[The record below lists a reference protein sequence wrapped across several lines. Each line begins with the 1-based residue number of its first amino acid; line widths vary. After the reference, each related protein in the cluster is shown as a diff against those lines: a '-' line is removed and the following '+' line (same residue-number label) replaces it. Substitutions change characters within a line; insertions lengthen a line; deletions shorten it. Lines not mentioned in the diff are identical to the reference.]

1 MLYGKYHTLYQNL
14 LGFIPEARMFHD
26 PLKTIAWGTD
36 ASFYRLIPRLVI
48 LAHDEDEISKI
59 LKNTFELNIPVTF
72 RAAGTSLS
80 GQSISDSVLI
90 VAAGNWKSFQ
100 VLNDGLLVKL
110 QPGII
115 GNRANMILAPWGR
128 KIGPDPASINACMIG
143 GIAANN
149 ASGMC
154 CGTAQNSYN
163 TIHSIRIIFNDGT
176 ILDTSSDESK
186 KQFTQSHPHIISG
199 IESLVKKMQ
208 GNRKLSERIRDKY
221 KMKNTTGYSLNA
233 PVDFTDPFDVINHL
247 MIGSEGTL
255 AFISEITYHTVHE
268 HSYKASALMI
278 FPDIEKACL
287 ATTVL
292 KKEPVAAVEIID
304 RAGLR
309 SVENNEGMPSF
320 LKGLPE
326 DAAALLVETR
336 ADSDEEL
343 KKNTEKIK
351 LGLIGIPIVMPVEFT
366 DIPAEYNLL
375 WDIRKGLFPSVGAM
389 RQTGTTVII
398 EDVAFP
404 LETLAPATLDM
415 QRLFKRYGYREAVIF
430 GHALEGN
437 LHVVF
442 NQNFNTEEEVKRY
455 AQFMEEMTELVVGK
469 YDGALKAE
477 HGTGRNM
484 APFVEKEWGAQAMEI
499 MRKIKRIFDPQYLI
513 NPGVILNDNP
523 NVHLENLKPL
533 EPVDEIVDK
542 CIECGFCESVCVSTD
557 LTLTPRQRIVVLREM
572 ARLKN
577 SGHES
582 HILAALKNSFD
593 YDGDQT
599 CATDGL
605 CAINCPVKI
614 DTGEMVK
621 RIRAN
626 KVKPWQSKIASAMAN
641 NTSLV
646 VRMASLGLN
655 TVHYTHKVIGASA
668 MRTVSKGFRS
678 VSGNAIPLWNP
689 WFPKGGKRIATHTA
703 DTSNPLKVV
712 YFPSCIN
719 RGMGVSDDYKEKIPL
734 TDKLPALLKKAG
746 YEVIIPEKL
755 KELCCGMA
763 YSSKGYKE
771 QGKYKSD
778 ELQQALQKASNNGSY
793 PILCDMSPCLY
804 TMKTNMEPGLK
815 LYEPVAFILEHLLD
829 KLEFEPIED
838 EVAVFAVC
846 SAKKMGLE
854 TSLVKLAS
862 LCSRKVK
869 VIDANCCGFAGDRGF
884 SYPELNAHGLRSI
897 KEQINNSSQGYSTS
911 RTCEIG
917 LSLHGEKTF
926 QSIIYLV
933 DKVTSVRETG

>member
-1 MLYGKYHTLYQNL
+1 MLNGNYQKLFQAL
-14 LGFIPEARMFHD
+14 LGFIPENRMFHD

-36 ASFYRLIPRLVI
+36 ASFYRLIPKLVI
-48 LAHDEDEISKI
+48 MAHDEDEVSKI
-59 LKNTFELNIPVTF
+59 LKITFELNIPVTF

-80 GQSISDSVLI
+80 GQAISDSVLI
-90 VAAGNWKSFQ
+90 VAAGNWKSWQ
-100 VLNDGLLVKL
+100 VLDDGLLVKL

-154 CGTAQNSYN
+154 CGTEQNSYN

-176 ILDTSSDESK
+176 ILDTSNHESK
-186 KQFTQSHPHIISG
+186 KQFAQSHPHIISG
-199 IESLVKKMQ
+199 IESLVKKLQ
-208 GNRKLSERIRDKY
+208 GNRKLSQRIRDKY

-233 PVDFTDPFDVINHL
+233 LVDFSDPFDVINHL

-255 AFISEITYHTVHE
+255 AFISEITYYTVHE
-268 HSYKASALMI
+268 HKFKASALMI
-278 FPDIEKACL
+278 FPDIGKACL
-287 ATTVL
+287 ATTIL

-336 ADSDEEL
+336 ADSSEEL
-343 KKNTEKIK
+343 KKNTDKIK
-351 LGLIGIPIVMPVEFT
+351 LGLLGIPVLLPLEFT

-404 LETLAPATLDM
+404 LETLAPATLEM
-415 QRLFKRYGYREAVIF
+415 QQLFQKYGYHEAVIF

-442 NQNFNTEEEVKRY
+442 NQNFNTQEEVKRY
-455 AQFMEEMTELVVGK
+455 ARFMDEMAELVVDK
-469 YDGALKAE
+469 YDGSLKAE

-499 MRKIKRIFDPQYLI
+499 MREIKKIFDPGYLI
-513 NPGVILNDNP
+513 NPGVILNDSP
-523 NVHLENLKPL
+523 TAHLEDLKPL

-542 CIECGFCESVCVSTD
+542 CIECGFCEPVCVSTD

-577 SGHES
+577 TGHEA
-582 HILAALKNSFD
+582 HILAALENSFD

-621 RIRAN
+621 KLRAG
-626 KVKPWQSKIASAMAN
+626 KIKPWQKKIASSMAK

-655 TVHYTHKVIGASA
+655 TAHYTQKVIGDSA
-668 MRTVSKGFRS
+668 MKTISKGLRS
-678 VSGNAIPLWNP
+678 VTGNALPQWTP
-689 WFPKGGKRIATHTA
+689 WFPRGGKKIATHTF

-719 RGMGVSDDYKEKIPL
+719 RGMGVSDDYPEKIPL
-734 TDKLPALLKKAG
+734 TDKLPALLHKAG
-746 YEVIIPEKL
+746 YEVIIPEKVHQ
-755 KELCCGMA
+755 LCCGMA
-763 YSSKGYKE
+763 YSSKGYTE

-778 ELQQALQKASNNGSY
+778 ELQQALRKASNNGSY

-804 TMKTNMEPGLK
+804 TMKTNMEPELK
-815 LYEPVAFILEHLLD
+815 LHEPVAFILEHLLD
-829 KLEFEPIED
+829 KLEFEPLED

-854 TSLVKLAS
+854 ASLVKLAS
-862 LCSRKVK
+862 LCSKKVT
-869 VIDANCCGFAGDRGF
+869 VVDANCCGFAGDRGF
-884 SYPELNAHGLRSI
+884 SYPELNAHGLRTI
-897 KEQINNSSQGYSTS
+897 REQTTQSVQGYSTS

-917 LSLHGEKTF
+917 LSMHSEKTF

-933 DKVTSVRETG
+933 DKATRAKQAK